1 MRKIQVPAAHNALR
15 ILSLLSTIDVP
26 ISAARIR
33 SELDLPR
40 SSTYHL
46 LNELVESG
54 FVVHLPENQTYGLG
68 LAAYAMASAYTTQQP
83 LVRMSHRYVEQAA
96 NLAGGSG
103 HLSRLAGS
111 EVVYLHEVRS
121 PGAVSLVT
129 EVGVRLQALRSAS
142 GRVMLAYLPEA
153 EARATFATAG
163 QEGSLRQFRERL
175 AQVRERGWEEET
187 EEISR
192 GQASLAV
199 PVLDHLARPA
209 ASLAVTF
216 GVGRLGDATRA
227 AVLDHLQS
235 SARQIATRMY
245 GSR

>member
-46 LNELVESG
+46 LNELVDAG

-68 LAAYAMASAYTTQQP
+68 LAAYAMAMAYTTQQP
-83 LVRMSHRYVEQAA
+83 LARMSHRYIGQAA
-96 NLAGGSG
+96 KLVGGSG

-111 EVVYLHEVRS
+111 EIVYLHEVRS

-129 EVGVRLQALRSAS
+129 EVGVRLPALRSAS
-142 GRVMLAYLPEA
+142 GRVMLAYLPEV

-163 QEGSLRQFRERL
+163 LEASWRQFRERL
-175 AQVRERGWEEET
+175 AHVRERGWEEES

-199 PVLDHLARPA
+199 PVLDHLTRPA

-235 SARQIATRMY
+235 AAHEIAVRIY